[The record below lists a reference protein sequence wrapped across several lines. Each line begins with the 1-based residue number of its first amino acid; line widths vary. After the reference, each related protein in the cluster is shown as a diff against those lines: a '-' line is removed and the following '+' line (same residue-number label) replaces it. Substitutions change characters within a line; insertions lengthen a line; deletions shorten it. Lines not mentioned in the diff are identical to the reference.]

1 MVRQNTLASLHV
13 LIVEEDTFQAG
24 ILSGILAALGILHVT
39 VLHGCPDEDTVER
52 FAQRSWDAIVLGMNG
67 EAASHAD
74 AANLVMRL
82 SPARV
87 VALGGGNGGID
98 EHFRAR
104 TAALGYRVI
113 LENARTLTFCDLV
126 RYLSDA

>member
-1 MVRQNTLASLHV
+1 MASLHV

-24 ILSGILAALGILHVT
+24 IISGILAALGVLHVT
-39 VLHGCPDEDTVER
+39 VLDRCPDEDTVER
-52 FAQRSWDAIVLGMNG
+52 FAQRSWDAIVLGMSG

-87 VALGGGNGGID
+87 VVLAGDNGGID
-98 EHFRAR
+98 EHFRVR